1 MAKEKVTFGS
11 VFKTLWSQ
19 KGRVKNYILF
29 TLILLAL
36 AFVTTYLNYTDFS
49 IIGIFV
55 FIMILMPL
63 VVTFTEYSA
72 LIESGNESP
81 RNFKVYY
88 NLFKNTYRSGRIS
101 VFFSWRTLLIY
112 LLYVIIASFV
122 FLFGLYL
129 FIYFYDQP
137 FISSLMDIFNR
148 FQAAT
153 SPEAYSTLGDELL
166 VLFQKYNDALNIFNQ
181 LLVIAG
187 IIFIFNRGVFHVYLS
202 IFIEHRPTYRFKDL
216 KMKFLADKKERQKI
230 FLTQALVTSISFL
243 LYTLLYIGS
252 YFLIKT
258 LAPSVMLF
266 LQVELIALLSFAVI
280 LPFTTRFY
288 YYYYHAFMAPKR
300 IDILKFTIEELK
312 VIIKNPTL
320 PPEASNY
327 ISQILMMRE
336 EELKARQEIL
346 EPTIEEAEKPEVNA
360 EDTPEKSD

>member
-1 MAKEKVTFGS
+1 MAKEKVTFSS

-112 LLYVIIASFV
+112 LFYVIIASFV

-187 IIFIFNRGVFHVYLS
+187 IIFVFNRGVFHVYLS

-216 KMKFLADKKERQKI
+216 KMKFLADKNERQKI

-266 LQVELIALLSFAVI
+266 LQVELIALLAFAVI

-300 IDILKFTIEELK
+300 IDILKFTIEEFK
-312 VIIKNPTL
+312 EIIKNPTL